1 MKFSKLFIP
10 TTKETPND
18 ATLPSHQFL
27 LRGGFIAQTGAGIY
41 DFMPLGKIVLDKI
54 RAIVKEEMDNAGAN
68 EVQFGFVTPLSL
80 WEESGRANTMGSE
93 MLRFKDRKNTNFVL
107 SPTNEESVV
116 NMVKNRITSYKD
128 LPIHLYQI
136 NIKFRDEA
144 RPRFGL
150 MRGRE
155 FLMKDGYSF
164 HSSEEDLVREF
175 NLMEE
180 TYKKVYTRLGL
191 DFRVVAADSG
201 AIGGS
206 GSKEFHVLADSG
218 EDTIVVCPD
227 CEYGANIEAATRKP
241 NTLNQKRELKLE
253 KFETPNRKTIAEVT
267 EFLDIDASQTIKA
280 VIKKAIYEDKTELV
294 VFFVRGSDEL
304 EETKACNA
312 IGALELEDTTEEDL
326 EKAQFNI
333 GYVGIIGLPDSIRFV
348 IDNEL
353 KNWDDILVCGA
364 NEDNFHCSIRIDE
377 TGAFHPGLIGEFPNQ
392 ANGKFLFEEF
402 GHFADLVAV
411 QEGDSCACCG
421 GKLQYTKGIEAGHI
435 FQLGTKY
442 SAAMNANFLDENGKA
457 KPFVMGCYGIGV
469 SRLVAA
475 VIEQN
480 HDEKG
485 CIWTKE
491 TAPFMVDIIVSNS
504 KKEDEAIAGEK
515 IYTDLKTAGV
525 QVLLDDR
532 INARFGFKMGDFEL
546 IGFPYAIIIGK
557 RLSEGFVEIVDRKTL
572 EKTDVEVESVVSK
585 ILELIK

>member
-1 MKFSKLFIP
+1 MKFSKMFIP

-18 ATLPSHQFL
+18 ATLPSHQYL
-27 LRGGFIAQTGAGIY
+27 VRGGFVAQTGAGIY

-54 RAIVKEEMDNAGAN
+54 RAVVKKEMDEAGAN

-80 WEESGRANTMGSE
+80 WEESGRANTMGHE

-128 LPIHLYQI
+128 LPVHLYQI
-136 NIKFRDEA
+136 NTKFRDEA

-175 NLMEE
+175 NLMEA
-180 TYKKVYTRLGL
+180 TYKKIYTKLGL

-227 CEYGANIEAATRKP
+227 CEYGANIEAATRKSR
-241 NTLNQKRELKLE
+241 NFDYSSSGELTKV
-253 KFETPNRKTIAEVT
+253 ETVDTKTIEEVAT
-267 EFLDIDASQTIKA
+267 FLNIPKSQTIKA
-280 VIKKAIYEDKTELV
+280 VIKKAIYEDKTKIV
-294 VFFVRGSDEL
+294 VFFVRGDDEL

-312 IGALELEDTTEEDL
+312 VNALELDEASENEIIEAGL
-326 EKAQFNI
+326 VA
-333 GYVGIIGLPDSIRFV
+333 GYCGPFGLPSNITFV
-348 IDNEL
+348 IDNEI
-353 KNWDDILVCGA
+353 KDVKGMACGA
-364 NEDNFHCSIRIDE
+364 NEINFH
-377 TGAFHPGLIGEFPNQ
+377 LINADLSTLENAKYF
-392 ANGKFLFEEF
+392 
-402 GHFADLVAV
+402 DLVAV
-411 QEGDSCACCG
+411 QEGDSCSCCG
-421 GKLQYTKGIEAGHI
+421 GALKYTKGIEAGHI

-480 HDEKG
+480 HDDKG

-504 KKEDEAIAGEK
+504 KKEEEANAGEQ
-515 IYTDLKTAGV
+515 IYTNLKAARIDTI
-525 QVLLDDR
+525 LDDR

-546 IGFPYAIIIGK
+546 LGFPYAVVIGK
-557 RLSEGFVEIVDRKTL
+557 KLPEGFVEIVDRKTL
-572 EKTDVEVESVVSK
+572 EKMDVKVEEVVSK
-585 ILELIK
+585 ILELTK

>member
-1 MKFSKLFIP
+1 MKFSKMFIP

-18 ATLPSHQFL
+18 ATLPSHQYL
-27 LRGGFIAQTGAGIY
+27 VRGGFIAQTGAGIY

-54 RAIVKEEMDNAGAN
+54 RAVVKQEMDNAGAN

-80 WEESGRANTMGSE
+80 WEESGRANTMGHE

-128 LPIHLYQI
+128 LPVHLYQI
-136 NIKFRDEA
+136 NTKFRDEA

-164 HSSEEDLVREF
+164 HSSEDDLVREF
-175 NLMEE
+175 NLMEV

-241 NTLNQKRELKLE
+241 RSFDYSASTELK
-253 KFETPNRKTIAEVT
+253 KVETVDTKTIEEVAT
-267 EFLDIDASQTIKA
+267 FLNIPKSQTIKA
-280 VIKKAIYEDKTELV
+280 VIKKAIYEDKTQIV
-294 VFFVRGSDEL
+294 VFFVRGDDEL
-304 EETKACNA
+304 EETKACNSVN
-312 IGALELEDTTEEDL
+312 ALELDEISENEIIEAGLVAGYCGPFDL
-326 EKAQFNI
+326 PSNI
-333 GYVGIIGLPDSIRFV
+333 TFV
-348 IDNEL
+348 IDNEIKDAKGL
-353 KNWDDILVCGA
+353 ASGA
-364 NEDNFHCSIRIDE
+364 NEINYH
-377 TGAFHPGLIGEFPNQ
+377 LINTDLSTLKDVKYF
-392 ANGKFLFEEF
+392 
-402 GHFADLVAV
+402 DLVAV
-411 QEGDSCACCG
+411 QENDSCSCCG
-421 GKLQYTKGIEAGHI
+421 GALKYTKGIEAGHI

-442 SAAMNANFLDENGKA
+442 SSAMNANFLDENGKA
-457 KPFVMGCYGIGV
+457 KPFIMGCYGIGV

-480 HDEKG
+480 HDDKG

-504 KKEDEAIAGEK
+504 KKEEEANAGEQ
-515 IYTDLKTAGV
+515 IYADLKAAGIDTI
-525 QVLLDDR
+525 LDDR

-546 IGFPYAIIIGK
+546 LGFPYAVVIGK
-557 RLSEGFVEIVDRKTL
+557 KLPEGFVEIVDRKTL
-572 EKTDVEVESVVSK
+572 EKTDVKVEEVVSK